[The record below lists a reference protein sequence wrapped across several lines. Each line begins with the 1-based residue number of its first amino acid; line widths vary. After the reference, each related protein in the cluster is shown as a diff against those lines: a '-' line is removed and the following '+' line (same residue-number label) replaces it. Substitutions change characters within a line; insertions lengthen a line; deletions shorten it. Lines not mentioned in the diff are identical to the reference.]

1 MNIGKIIVTFNDL
14 EKGQNTKEKTAS
26 PDSKTPTGAC
36 PEHGKASQVIIN
48 EILNMILSM
57 YENVI

>member
-1 MNIGKIIVTFNDL
+1 MVTFNDL

-26 PDSKTPTGAC
+26 PDSKTLTGAC